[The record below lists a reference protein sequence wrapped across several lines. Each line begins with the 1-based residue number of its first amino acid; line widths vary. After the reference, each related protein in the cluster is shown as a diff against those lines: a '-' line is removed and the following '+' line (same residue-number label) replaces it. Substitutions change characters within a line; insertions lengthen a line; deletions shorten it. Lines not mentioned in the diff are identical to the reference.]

1 MRNIQENIFLCYT
14 NYNYNLLYFF
24 IDIFYNDDNILLYNN
39 FILLYTIKISYFK
52 IMKNIYL

>member
-52 IMKNIYL
+52 IMKNIY